1 MNRIRLA
8 LAAAA
13 LAAGAAIAFAQS
25 DGGTRIELRVW
36 ESASDPA
43 RNFVS
48 ARAEGGSWADLGTV
62 PVTMDGVS
70 ASGAYRYGDLT
81 LPVAHDEPLT
91 PAEARELTELRDRN
105 AELAAQVERLRA
117 ENAELRARPT
127 PTPAPAPRVC
137 EFDEASVR
145 RAVVR
150 RSNGASA
157 FHVGGGYFL
166 TAAHTFGGAV
176 TGEGWS
182 SPVRTMGEDYVLDR
196 DVELL
201 RASEAP
207 DGLPALR
214 PAARVA
220 VGDFVAIVTTRE
232 TARGV
237 VTKHWTYSVQKPV
250 RDKDG
255 RVVWYEDRPDL
266 DFPVLNTDMD
276 LGKFSGS
283 SGAPVVN
290 ECGEV
295 VAVVSASCPND
306 GCAENPGVFDGAMRE
321 RIPPWR

>member
-1 MNRIRLA
+1 MNRIRLVIA
-8 LAAAA
+8 LAIAA
-13 LAAGAAIAFAQS
+13 LAAGAALAFAQS
-25 DGGTRIELRVW
+25 DGGTRFDVRVW
-36 ESASDPA
+36 ERDGEVALSIRPD
-43 RNFVS
+43 
-48 ARAEGGSWADLGTV
+48 GGSWADHGTHRV
-62 PVTMDGVS
+62 AMDGLS
-70 ASGAYRYGDLT
+70 ASGWRYGDRSIEVA
-81 LPVAHDEPLT
+81 LPAPSAT
-91 PAEARELTELRDRN
+91 
-105 AELAAQVERLRA
+105 
-117 ENAELRARPT
+117 
-127 PTPAPAPRVC
+127 PAPRVC
-137 EFDEASVR
+137 EFDEFRVR
-145 RAVVR
+145 AAVVR

-157 FHVGGGYFL
+157 FHVGDGYFL
-166 TAAHTFGGAV
+166 TAGHTFGGAI
-176 TGEGWS
+176 TGDGWS
-182 SPVRTMGEDYVLDR
+182 SPVRTVGDDYVLER

-214 PAARVA
+214 PVAGVA

-276 LGKFSGS
+276 LGIYSGS

-306 GCAENPGVFDGAMRE
+306 GCAENPGVFDGAMMNL
-321 RIPPWR
+321 IPPWR

>member
-1 MNRIRLA
+1 M
-8 LAAAA
+8 
-13 LAAGAAIAFAQS
+13 
-25 DGGTRIELRVW
+25 EVRVW
-36 ESASDPA
+36 ERASDPA

-62 PVTMDGVS
+62 PVMMDGVS

-91 PAEARELTELRDRN
+91 PAEARELTELRERN

-127 PTPAPAPRVC
+127 PTPVPTPAPTGTPAPRVC

-157 FHVGGGYFL
+157 FHVGSGYFL
-166 TAAHTFGGAV
+166 TAAHTYGGAV
-176 TGEGWS
+176 TGDGWS
-182 SPVRTMGEDYVLDR
+182 APVREVEWGVLAR
-196 DVELL
+196 DVTLL
-201 RASEAP
+201 RARSAP
-207 DGLPALR
+207 EGLPALR
-214 PAARVA
+214 PADGVA
-220 VGDFVAIVTTRE
+220 VGAFAAIVTRSE

-237 VTKHWTYSVQKPV
+237 VTERWQYHPQKRTV
-250 RDKDG
+250 VDG
-255 RVVWYEDRPDL
+255 RDWYVDYPAYTG
-266 DFPVLNTDMD
+266 VGIDMD
-276 LGKFSGS
+276 LGIYSGS

-295 VAVVSASCPND
+295 VAVVTAA
-306 GCAENPGVFDGAMRE
+306 GGGPGVFDENMRE